1 MAFTAETGDHKVTR
15 SDIFLVD
22 PRALVVDWKKN
33 LSRNGEEPPVDDA
46 LIELARDMMP
56 KKGQGDTE
64 DGTSGQLNPILTRPL
79 PDRRLEVVGGFRRMR
94 AALWLIESGTCP
106 DFKVKYV
113 VSRLSDAEAALVNLR
128 ENIQREDP
136 KPIQLAHAIRS
147 LTEDYG
153 LTIKQVA
160 GRLKRSETWCSNLL
174 NLVML
179 PTAIQASVAS
189 GETPVSAALELVK
202 LPTDQQIAVFD
213 ALAEGGE
220 KITAAKVKAKRQEA
234 HEATGEG
241 GPVPRTLKQLKAFLE
256 GKTGPADPGHRL
268 AAYLLD
274 YLAGKRSEEA
284 MEKYWD
290 RAFAEPA
297 GPDDGLTPAVPTAG
311 AARCG
316 PAESITARGPAM
328 ELGASGGARAR
339 SGSSSTTA
347 GSSPP
352 SGRRCRATTSRPTP
366 ASTRGGLALTRWGG
380 R

>member
-33 LSRNGEEPPVDDA
+33 LSRNGEEPPVDEA

-56 KKGQGDTE
+56 KKGQGDAE
-64 DGTSGQLNPILTRPL
+64 DGTSGQLNPILDPPAARP
-79 PDRRLEVVGGFRRMR
+79 PPGGHRRLPPHAGGPLAHRVGHLPGLQGQVRRQPPLR
-94 AALWLIESGTCP
+94 RRGGPGQPLARTSSGKTP
-106 DFKVKYV
+106 
-113 VSRLSDAEAALVNLR
+113 S
-128 ENIQREDP
+128 
-136 KPIQLAHAIRS
+136 PIQLAHAIRS

-153 LTIKQVA
+153 LTLKQVA

-179 PTAIQASVAS
+179 PTPIQESVAN

-202 LPTDQQIAVFD
+202 LPTDQQVEIFD
-213 ALAEGGE
+213 DLAPR
-220 KITAAKVKAKRQEA
+220 AARRSPPPRSRQKRQEA

-241 GPVPRTLKQLKAFLE
+241 GPVPRTLKQLRAFLE
-256 GKTGPADPGHRL
+256 GKTGPADPGHKL

-274 YLAGKRSEEA
+274 YLAGKRSDEA

-297 GPDDGLTPAVPTAG
+297 GRMTG
-311 AARCG
+311 
-316 PAESITARGPAM
+316 
-328 ELGASGGARAR
+328 
-339 SGSSSTTA
+339 
-347 GSSPP
+347 
-352 SGRRCRATTSRPTP
+352 
-366 ASTRGGLALTRWGG
+366 
-380 R
+380 